1 MVSRM
6 TAGEVPRTWWD
17 SVEFIRV
24 HIIFYGPED
33 KFDAKL
39 VQEMLDNQG
48 LKPNFYSQ
56 SAIEG
61 LAKKIIKK
69 KEANRFL
76 KN

>member
-6 TAGEVPRTWWD
+6 AAGEVPGTWWD

-48 LKPNFYSQ
+48 LKPNFTANQ
-56 SAIEG
+56 
-61 LAKKIIKK
+61 LLRVWLKK
-69 KEANRFL
+69 
-76 KN
+76 